1 MQDYGKLDK
10 KIEKLK
16 KIEKINILLSVL
28 GAFLCLLHG
37 VYYTLIAMKFQFLAF
52 NVLYNL
58 KKIYIILQKWYLS
71 FFINQKRQ
79 TNLFYEN
86 SNI

>member
-16 KIEKINILLSVL
+16 KIEKINILL
-28 GAFLCLLHG
+28 
-37 VYYTLIAMKFQFLAF
+37 IAMKFQFLAL